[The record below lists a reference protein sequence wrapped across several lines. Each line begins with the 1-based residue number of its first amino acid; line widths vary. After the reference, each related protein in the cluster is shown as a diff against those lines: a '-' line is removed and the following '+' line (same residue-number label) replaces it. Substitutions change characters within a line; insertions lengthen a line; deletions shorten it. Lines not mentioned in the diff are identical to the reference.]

1 MPQGSSAAPGWF
13 VKVINGVIKD
23 LVNVADYLVNVIV
36 FDSDPSAHV
45 LTITGL
51 FKRLRKHTLKLS
63 PSNAKIGATDAD
75 FLCHTIPP
83 AGIRPNANKVP
94 ELMKMP
100 MRLHRKQLRSL
111 LGGLSYY
118 RKFLADMAKR
128 IRSIT
133 SLLTQ
138 GVKFVLTPS
147 METIVRTL
155 LEELLAS
162 PVSVFPDWD
171 AVADTSSPFPLY
183 CDASVNGFGATLE
196 QEQTDGSICP
206 IVFISRSTLAS

>member
-1 MPQGSSAAPGWF
+1 M
-13 VKVINGVIKD
+13 
-23 LVNVADYLVNVIV
+23 
-36 FDSDPSAHV
+36 
-45 LTITGL
+45 
-51 FKRLRKHTLKLS
+51 RKHTLKLS

>member
-1 MPQGSSAAPGWF
+1 MPPDHKF
-13 VKVINGVIKD
+13 I
-23 LVNVADYLVNVIV
+23 
-36 FDSDPSAHV
+36 
-45 LTITGL
+45 
-51 FKRLRKHTLKLS
+51 
-63 PSNAKIGATDAD
+63 
-75 FLCHTIPP
+75 
-83 AGIRPNANKVP
+83 
-94 ELMKMP
+94 
-100 MRLHRKQLRSL
+100 
-111 LGGLSYY
+111 LGGLSYS
-118 RKFLADMAKR
+118 RKLMADMAKR